1 MPQLQVTVTPTNV
14 GRRVVLESFDDMTLT
29 WLQVAYSSTNVAG
42 VAKLSVDPSCD
53 ETGTWCDHDTS
64 YRIRVLKSGTQKL
77 IVSRPFTI
85 SYTAITAA
93 TM

>member
-1 MPQLQVTVTPTNV
+1 MPQLKVTVTPTNV
-14 GRRVVLESFDDMTLT
+14 GRRVVLESFDDMTFT
-29 WLQVAYSSTNVAG
+29 WLQVDYAATNSAG
-42 VAKLSVDPSCD
+42 IAKLSVDPACD

-77 IVSRPFTI
+77 TVSRPFTI
-85 SYTAITAA
+85 SYTASTAA